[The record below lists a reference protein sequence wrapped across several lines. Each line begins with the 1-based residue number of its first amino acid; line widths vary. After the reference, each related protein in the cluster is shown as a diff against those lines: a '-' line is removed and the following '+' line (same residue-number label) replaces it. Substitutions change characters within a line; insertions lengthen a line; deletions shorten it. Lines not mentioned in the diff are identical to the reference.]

1 MARAVDEV
9 RKQLLALL
17 YGGNAHVGFNDAVR
31 DFPPG
36 MRGKVPAGL
45 PYSAWQLLEHMR
57 IAQDD
62 IVRFS
67 MNYDGT
73 YTSPVWPDDYWPAKP
88 APPDEQ
94 AWERSVRRIRAD
106 LKRFAQLI
114 TDEKSDLFKPF
125 PWGDGQN
132 LLREALLIAD
142 HAAYHLGELI
152 AVRRLL
158 KIWPA
163 SR

>member
-1 MARAVDEV
+1 MAHGINEV

-17 YGGNAHVGFNDAVR
+17 DGGNAHVTFNDAVKN
-31 DFPPG
+31 FPPKL
-36 MRGKVPAGL
+36 RGKVPAGL
-45 PYSAWQLLEHMR
+45 PYSAWQLLEHIR

-73 YTSPVWPDDYWPAKP
+73 YTSPAWPQGYWPETA
-88 APPDEQ
+88 APPDEN
-94 AWERSVRRIRAD
+94 AWERSVRRVRAD
-106 LKRFAQLI
+106 LKRFAQLV
-114 TDEKSDLFKPF
+114 TDENSDLFKPF

-142 HAAYHLGELI
+142 HTSYHVGELI

-163 SR
+163 GR